1 MLVRLSLL
9 IFSLIGQSVWA
20 ESATQLPQDAEQAAT
35 QRAQAESLRAETEK
49 RFLEEQN
56 ACYGKF
62 LVSSCLIDAKKA
74 RTQALLEVR
83 RLQQGVNE
91 FERERRRQEVEAKVA
106 ARATE
111 LSGRDAEQQEQGER
125 YREEEA
131 RKAAIRERKL
141 AEKEQ
146 QAEEGRRKF
155 EAQQAAQRQKQAGR
169 TQKEADRAAKEAAA
183 TLDP

>member
-1 MLVRLSLL
+1 MLVRFSLL

-20 ESATQLPQDAEQAAT
+20 DNSTQPPQNPEQAAS
-35 QRAQAESLRAETEK
+35 QRAQAEALRGETER
-49 RFLEEQN
+49 RFLQEQN

-83 RLQQGVNE
+83 RLQHGVNE
-91 FERERRRQEVEAKVA
+91 FERERRRQEVEAKEA

-111 LSGRDAEQQEQGER
+111 LIGRDAEQQAQGER

-131 RKAAIRERKL
+131 HKAAIRERKL
-141 AEKEQ
+141 VEKEQ
-146 QAEEGRRKF
+146 QAEEGRRKV
-155 EAQQAAQRQKQAGR
+155 EAQEAARRQKQAGR
-169 TQKEADRAAKEAAA
+169 VQKEANRAAKEAEA